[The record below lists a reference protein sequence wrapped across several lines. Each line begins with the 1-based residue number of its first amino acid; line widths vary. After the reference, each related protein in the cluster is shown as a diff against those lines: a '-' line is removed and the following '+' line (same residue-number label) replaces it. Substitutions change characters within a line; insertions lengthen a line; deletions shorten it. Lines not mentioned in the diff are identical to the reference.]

1 MSALT
6 SPAAC
11 PDVTLLT
18 RASGSYLEI
27 SNTSVAHGYLRL
39 LLTFGVACAFD
50 RFAKS
55 HHIAR
60 EAHADLGD
68 TGQAE
73 RKQKRVIDEHSGI
86 RDLKHR
92 WDEEDKT
99 RYELERQAQRAFLE
113 QEANELFAP
122 LENYLTRLDKVLHQA
137 NAAVEIDPTW
147 EHLDERKLRR
157 TAKVILRETAQHL
170 PLDLTIEG
178 VTIFYRN
185 RPYRFTRAI
194 EALIPVI
201 TSDVEQFIIA
211 QGQATTPAL

>member
-1 MSALT
+1 M
-6 SPAAC
+6 
-11 PDVTLLT
+11 
-18 RASGSYLEI
+18 G
-27 SNTSVAHGYLRL
+27 
-39 LLTFGVACAFD
+39 
-50 RFAKS
+50 
-55 HHIAR
+55 
-60 EAHADLGD
+60 
-68 TGQAE
+68 
-73 RKQKRVIDEHSGI
+73 DEHSGI

-99 RYELERQAQRAFLE
+99 RDELERQAKRAFLE

-157 TAKVILRETAQHL
+157 TAKVILRETAH
-170 PLDLTIEG
+170 
-178 VTIFYRN
+178 
-185 RPYRFTRAI
+185 FTRAI

-211 QGQATTPAL
+211 QGQATTPAHLALIKGSA

>member
-1 MSALT
+1 
-6 SPAAC
+6 
-11 PDVTLLT
+11 
-18 RASGSYLEI
+18 
-27 SNTSVAHGYLRL
+27 
-39 LLTFGVACAFD
+39 
-50 RFAKS
+50 
-55 HHIAR
+55 
-60 EAHADLGD
+60 LGD

-86 RDLKHR
+86 RELKHR

-99 RYELERQAQRAFLE
+99 RDELERQAQRAFLE

-147 EHLDERKLRR
+147 EH
-157 TAKVILRETAQHL
+157 I
-170 PLDLTIEG
+170 
-178 VTIFYRN
+178 
-185 RPYRFTRAI
+185 TRAI

-211 QGQATTPAL
+211 QGQATTPAHLALIKGSA

>member
-1 MSALT
+1 MRTTQGGPHDYL
-6 SPAAC
+6 
-11 PDVTLLT
+11 DVDLN
-18 RASGSYLEI
+18 SI
-27 SNTSVAHGYLRL
+27 
-39 LLTFGVACAFD
+39 
-50 RFAKS
+50 
-55 HHIAR
+55 
-60 EAHADLGD
+60 ADLRRGRGGR
-68 TGQAE
+68 TPHAVTSLSPKGFTSQ
-73 RKQKRVIDEHSGI
+73 RTIVIKMQSSIPMGDEHSPI

-99 RYELERQAQRAFLE
+99 RDEIERQERRAFLE

-201 TSDVEQFIIA
+201 TSDVEQFITA
-211 QGQATTPAL
+211 QSQATTPAHLALIKGST

>member
-1 MSALT
+1 M
-6 SPAAC
+6 
-11 PDVTLLT
+11 TLVMQ
-18 RASGSYLEI
+18 SSIPMG
-27 SNTSVAHGYLRL
+27 
-39 LLTFGVACAFD
+39 
-50 RFAKS
+50 
-55 HHIAR
+55 
-60 EAHADLGD
+60 
-68 TGQAE
+68 
-73 RKQKRVIDEHSGI
+73 DEHSPPI
-86 RDLKHR
+86 RHLKHR

-99 RYELERQAQRAFLE
+99 RDELERQERRAFLE

-122 LENYLTRLDKVLHQA
+122 LENYLTALEKVLHQA

-157 TAKVILRETAQHL
+157 TAKVILRETAQQL

-201 TSDVEQFIIA
+201 TSDVEQFITA
-211 QGQATTPAL
+211 QSQATAPGHLALIKGST